1 MQGDRIQ
8 FHLDE
13 HIPPAIASALRRRG
27 IEVTTASEARLLG
40 ATDEAHLQFAQQTGR
55 VIVTNDDDYLRLH
68 ADGRSHAGIA
78 FCRQG
83 KRSIGEMLETLFLIY
98 DLMSPDEMENK
109 VVYL

>member
-1 MQGDRIQ
+1 MISQ

-13 HIPPAIASALRRRG
+13 HIAPAIASALRRRG
-27 IEVTTASEARLLG
+27 IDVTTAYEANLLG
-40 ATDEAHLQFAQQTGR
+40 STDEAHLQFAHQSGR
-55 VIVTNDDDYLRLH
+55 VIVTHDEDYLRLH
-68 ADGRSHAGIA
+68 AGGRSHAGIA

-98 DLMSPDEMENK
+98 DVMSSDEMENK

>member
-1 MQGDRIQ
+1 MQDDRIQ

-27 IEVTTASEARLLG
+27 IEVTTASEAHLLG
-40 ATDEAHLQFAQQTGR
+40 TTDEAHLQFAQQTGR

-78 FCRQG
+78 FLQTR
-83 KRSIGEMLETLFLIY
+83 
-98 DLMSPDEMENK
+98 
-109 VVYL
+109 

>member
-40 ATDEAHLQFAQQTGR
+40 APEALMKSFDSLG
-55 VIVTNDDDYLRLH
+55 LR
-68 ADGRSHAGIA
+68 SNS
-78 FCRQG
+78 
-83 KRSIGEMLETLFLIY
+83 SISRY
-98 DLMSPDEMENK
+98 DLPRRKSWS
-109 VVYL
+109 